1 MTTVYVYVMN
11 TMADWE
17 IGYCLAELNS
27 KRFFRKDDKEISV
40 KTVYLSMNPVKTMG
54 GLVIVP
60 DLTIKDIQV
69 NKDNVLILPG
79 SDRWSE
85 SENSPILGIAKQFFE
100 AGGLVA
106 AICGATVALANIG
119 LLDDKKH
126 TSNGAG
132 YLNMF
137 CPGYKGTDN
146 YIDKP
151 AVRDGNLITAAAKGA
166 LDMTRLILEYLDV
179 FGTDTLEHWFAY
191 FSTGNANEFFAMMQS
206 SQRQRKRVGRKD

>member
-1 MTTVYVYVMN
+1 MKTVYVYVMD

-27 KRFFRKDDKEISV
+27 KRFFRKNAAEISV
-40 KTVYLSMNPVKTMG
+40 KTVSLSKKSVKSMG
-54 GLVIVP
+54 GLTIVP
-60 DLTIKDIQV
+60 DLAVNDIQIT
-69 NKDNVLILPG
+69 KDNVLILPG
-79 SDRWSE
+79 SDSWSE
-85 SENSPILGIAKQFFE
+85 ADNLRILEIARQFME

-106 AICGATVALANIG
+106 AICGATAALANMG
-119 LLDDKKH
+119 LLEDKKH

-132 YLNMF
+132 FLNMF
-137 CPGYKGTDN
+137 CPEYKGTDN

-151 AVRDGNLITAAAKGA
+151 AVCDGNLITAAATGA

-179 FGTDTLEHWFAY
+179 FQPDILEHWYAY

-206 SQRQRKRVGRKD
+206 LQK